1 VRDANK
7 RVSEASLATAEI
19 AREIAGVD
27 QAAGQ
32 MADGSQQVQ
41 TSATELS
48 KVAEQLQVTVQRFK
62 V

>member
-7 RVSEASLATAEI
+7 RVAETSQATSEI

-27 QAAGQ
+27 QAAGH
-32 MADGSQQVQ
+32 MADGSGQVQ
-41 TSATELS
+41 SSATELS
-48 KVAEQLQVTVQRFK
+48 RVAEQLQVTVQRFR